1 MENLPRVFFD
11 ISIGNTNAGRIVM
24 QLRADVVPKTADN
37 FRALCTGEKGFG
49 FKGSICKLFTCMHR
63 RFDSFDHLYKAV
75 RISWNWH
82 MIFTLSDISIM
93 LTKNHNVNVGYACMQ
108 SIVWSLGLCCR

>member
-75 RISWNWH
+75 RIS
-82 MIFTLSDISIM
+82 
-93 LTKNHNVNVGYACMQ
+93 
-108 SIVWSLGLCCR
+108 